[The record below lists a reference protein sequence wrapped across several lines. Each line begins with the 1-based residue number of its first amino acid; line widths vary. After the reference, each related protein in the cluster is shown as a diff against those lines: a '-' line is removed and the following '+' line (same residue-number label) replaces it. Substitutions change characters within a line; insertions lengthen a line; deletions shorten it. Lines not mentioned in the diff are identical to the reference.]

1 MGRKKMKMPLW
12 HERGIEIPKGS
23 KEGPSIL
30 FLPYKAAMWDS
41 LESIWEAACEVPGAE
56 VTVMP
61 IPYYGKD
68 KDGKMNEVHYEGAN
82 LPTEVPI
89 TDWRSYDLA
98 KERPD
103 IIFMQMPYDTRNSVA
118 TVNPA
123 FYASNLRA
131 YTKNLIYVPYFVFP
145 SARPKMLVLTGG
157 TVESD
162 FTFVQGEAV
171 KDFYLLSL
179 PQEAAYFAPDDE
191 QLKRIK
197 WKSKIIPM
205 GSPKT
210 DRVLKEMRSNK
221 AMPAGWAEA
230 IGGRRSVF
238 LNTNVNM
245 IFKGDENFLANLR
258 RIFKVFAEH
267 KEAWAV
273 IWREHPLTIETIRS
287 AVPQI
292 EAEYLKLRQD
302 FLSMGLGLIDET
314 PDTYPAF
321 RVSDAYF
328 GAGGSLS
335 LLYALTGKPLM
346 CTSYIY
352 PKGFSKKPVKLETVL
367 ASEKGR
373 FFALDKNINTQAL
386 FLENI
391 SAFEASREGRLR
403 EAGKLLSNIDGS
415 VGKKIMHFV
424 MKHGKGLK

>member
-1 MGRKKMKMPLW
+1 MSMGRQ
-12 HERGIEIPKGS
+12 KGS
-23 KEGPSIL
+23 VLLGRMRGGHDMLKKELRIL

-41 LESIWEAACEVPGAE
+41 LESIWEAACEVPRAQ

-61 IPYYGKD
+61 IPYYSKGKE
-68 KDGKMNEVHYEGAN
+68 GAMNEMHYEGAYFP
-82 LPTEVPI
+82 PTVPI
-89 TDWRSYDLA
+89 TDWHDYDLA
-98 KERPD
+98 QEQPD
-103 IIFMQMPYDTRNSVA
+103 IIFIQMPYDTQNAVA
-118 TVNPA
+118 RVRQD
-123 FYASNLRA
+123 FYAINLRP
-131 YTKNLIYVPYFVFP
+131 YTRNLIYVPYFVLP
-145 SARPKMLVLTGG
+145 SSRPKMLVLTGG

-179 PQEAAYFAPDDE
+179 PQEAAYFAPENE
-191 QLKRIK
+191 QLKRMK
-197 WKSKIIPM
+197 WQKKIIPM

-210 DRVLKEMRSNK
+210 DRVLKEMGSAK
-221 AMPAGWAEA
+221 DLPAGWKEA
-230 IGGRRSVF
+230 IAGRRSVF

-245 IFKGDENFLANLR
+245 IYKGKENFLANLR

-267 KEAWAV
+267 KDNWAV
-273 IWREHPLTIETIRS
+273 IWREHPLTVETIRS

-292 EAEYLKLRQD
+292 EAEYMKLRQE

-321 RVSDAYF
+321 RISYAYF

-346 CTSYIY
+346 CTSYTY
-352 PKGFSKKPVKLETVL
+352 PKGFSKKPAKLETVL

-373 FFALDKNINTQAL
+373 FFALDKNINAQAL

-391 SAFEASREGRLR
+391 SAFEATKEGRLR
-403 EAGKLLSNIDGS
+403 EAGKLLSNTDGS